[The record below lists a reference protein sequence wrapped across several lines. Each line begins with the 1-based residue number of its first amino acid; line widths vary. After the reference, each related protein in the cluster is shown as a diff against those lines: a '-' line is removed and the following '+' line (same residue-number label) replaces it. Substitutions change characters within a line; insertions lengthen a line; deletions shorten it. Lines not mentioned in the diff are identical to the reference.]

1 MRDKPN
7 YMSPDTFDAAIDSI
21 PELKIRKWDDG
32 DVQMLFKILYFCAL
46 RPMEGITRSK
56 EDFDIENREIALG
69 KTKTKKM
76 DYAPIPKIF
85 IPELTRYLNRKGTGR
100 LLPGLEYDTFYR
112 WLKRLGK
119 MLDIPAWTT
128 RQEEVGEKI
137 CGHIFRKSVGK
148 DMLNGM
154 YGDAAKSIPVIS
166 KQMRHAKP
174 SMTID
179 YYLKA
184 GIEQVK
190 EAW

>member
-7 YMSPDTFDAAIDSI
+7 YMSPDTFDAIIDSI

-32 DVQMLFKILYFCAL
+32 DVQMLFKMLYFCAL
-46 RPMEGITRSK
+46 RPTEGINRSK

-85 IPELTRYLNRKGTGR
+85 IPELTRYLNHKGTGR

-119 MLDIPAWTT
+119 SLDVPAWSIPQKET
-128 RQEEVGEKI
+128 GEKTV
-137 CGHIFRKSVGK
+137 GHIFRKSVGK
-148 DMLNGM
+148 DMLSGM
-154 YGDAAKSIPVIS
+154 YGEAAKSIPVIS

-174 SMTID
+174 SMTVD